1 MFSSRWLVVFI
12 CICSLPVMAIDGS
25 KRISYQ
31 ELLNRM
37 TEAKEE
43 LTLSNYTVFYNPETD
58 RRFMDD
64 REEYVNQLDTL

>member
-1 MFSSRWLVVFI
+1 
-12 CICSLPVMAIDGS
+12 MAIDGS